1 MKQFIKHQE
10 ITISGNVGVLS
21 SEHSA
26 RVSTG
31 TGSRTNLKVPNMH
44 GENEGQRRQI
54 TRFFYHCF
62 HTKR

>member
-1 MKQFIKHQE
+1 MKHQE
-10 ITISGNVGVLS
+10 KLISGNVRVLS

-54 TRFFYHCF
+54 TRIFDHCF
-62 HTKR
+62 RTKR

>member
-10 ITISGNVGVLS
+10 IKISGNVGVLS

-44 GENEGQRRQI
+44 GE
-54 TRFFYHCF
+54 
-62 HTKR
+62 KRLNMKHAL